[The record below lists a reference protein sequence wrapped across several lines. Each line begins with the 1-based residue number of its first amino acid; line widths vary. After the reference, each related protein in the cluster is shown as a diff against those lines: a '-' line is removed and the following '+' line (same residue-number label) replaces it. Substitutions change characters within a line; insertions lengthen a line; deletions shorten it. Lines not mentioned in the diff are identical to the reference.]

1 MQSEHKADPQRAKR
15 RGERTIS
22 TPGRGLLYRY
32 PFNTE
37 QTVNILGEIGP
48 LVSMFVVNG
57 VYGIAAG
64 TWALIVTTMLSLAVS
79 LLVLGRP
86 PIMPFIAGAVSI
98 AFGALTLITG
108 DAMWVQIKVTLF
120 NTIVA
125 AMLALGLKT
134 GHNFFRFVFGETF
147 HYAPAGWDTLT
158 RNMAWFFLATAIVNE
173 AVRLGFATTNFMA
186 LNRMFTG
193 VDIWIL
199 FKLFI
204 VMPVTAL
211 FMWWQVRQLQRYRL
225 PEKPQ
230 PARAR

>member
-1 MQSEHKADPQRAKR
+1 MSLDSQADPHGPARQRETTIPTPA
-15 RGERTIS
+15 RG
-22 TPGRGLLYRY
+22 PLVRY
-32 PFNTE
+32 PFNAQ

-48 LVSMFVVNG
+48 LAAMFIVNG

-64 TWALIVTTMLSLAVS
+64 TWALILCTILSLVVS
-79 LLVLGRP
+79 LIVLGRP

-98 AFGALTLITG
+98 GFGALTLITG

-120 NTIVA
+120 NTLVA
-125 AMLALGLKT
+125 ALLALGLKT

-147 HYAPAGWDTLT
+147 HYETAGWDKLT
-158 RNMAWFFLATAIVNE
+158 RNMAWFFLATAILNE
-173 AVRLGFATTNFMA
+173 AVRIGFATTHFIA

-199 FKLFI
+199 FKLFV

-211 FMWWQVRQLQRYRL
+211 FMWWQVHLLQRYRL

-230 PARAR
+230 PVRVR